1 MAAVVSAA
9 ETSPSEKPLF
19 GFCLRLADT
28 ALVLGHRLSE
38 WSHKAHTLEEDIAL
52 SNLGLDLIGQARNFY
67 QYAAEVEGAGRDED
81 QLAYLRDAGDW
92 RNPLIV
98 ELPNGDFAFTMMRHF
113 LYSAWY
119 LPFIQALMKSSDE
132 RLSAI
137 AAKTEKEM
145 KYHLRHA
152 SEWIIRLADG
162 TEESRRRIDDAL
174 AAIWPHTAE
183 MFEMTDA
190 EKALLDDGISINHSG
205 LKTAFDKT
213 VADVFGEATLSV
225 PETGFQHTGG
235 LGGRHTEHL
244 GYLLADL
251 QFLQRAYPGAT
262 W

>member
-1 MAAVVSAA
+1 MAASASVA
-9 ETSPSEKPLF
+9 ETRPSEKPLF

-38 WSHKAHTLEEDIAL
+38 WSHKAHSLEEDIAL

-67 QYAAEVEGAGRDED
+67 QYAAKAEGAGRDED
-81 QLAYLRDAGDW
+81 QLAYLRDASDW

-119 LPFIQALMKSSDE
+119 LPFTQALMKSSDE
-132 RLSAI
+132 RLAAI

-162 TEESRRRIDDAL
+162 TEQSRHRIDDAL
-174 AAIWPHTAE
+174 LAIWPYAAE
-183 MFEMTDA
+183 MFEMTEA
-190 EKALLDDGISINHSG
+190 EETLLADGISVNHAA
-205 LKTAFDKT
+205 LKAAFEKT
-213 VADVFGEATLSV
+213 VADVFSEATLPV
-225 PETGFQHTGG
+225 PEAGFQHTGG
-235 LGGRHTEHL
+235 LTGRHTEHL